1 MGYVKRSAES
11 DICVRRQDMKRTV
24 ITADPKVEPMQ
35 DLKIDRSGREPAGGY
50 SYQFVLSP
58 PELVKCVI
66 CHHPSKDPHLSECCG
81 HIFCATCLQQ
91 CKTTPNVEHVC
102 PMCKDSSFKHIS
114 NKQIDREVRSL
125 KIYCDNKKK
134 GCTWQGEINDI
145 DTHLK
150 NDNGCRYEVVECAH
164 KCKMT
169 MQRRYLVDHECPR
182 RKVNCQYCH
191 INGEWKFIEGK
202 HREECNKFPLSCPNK
217 CEIGSVPREHM
228 EAHRKECPLEIIQ
241 CEYHNVGCDVR
252 MARKRKRSHLEKD
265 MEVHLHM
272 TKLKLAKTEDK
283 LLSTEKRVSNLEMM
297 WSCLLQNNV
306 GADNTNRVS
315 NAVAMLQNSTGP
327 SLATNWASQLETF
340 ATTLNETC
348 PVIIKLPQLASHLNS
363 RNMWCSSP
371 FYTDKDGYRM
381 RVYAKISDDG
391 NRLSVGLHLMKGP
404 HDDKLPWPLRRKFE
418 IKLMNQISDSEHHSD
433 MLMFNDK
440 VSSRVTNDNA
450 VRILGFP
457 MFISLEALHRVTTTC
472 QFYKN
477 DCLFVLVTTG

>member
-1 MGYVKRSAES
+1 
-11 DICVRRQDMKRTV
+11 
-24 ITADPKVEPMQ
+24 
-35 DLKIDRSGREPAGGY
+35 
-50 SYQFVLSP
+50 
-58 PELVKCVI
+58 
-66 CHHPSKDPHLSECCG
+66 
-81 HIFCATCLQQ
+81 
-91 CKTTPNVEHVC
+91 
-102 PMCKDSSFKHIS
+102 MCKDSSFKNIP

-182 RKVNCQYCH
+182 RKVNCQHCH

-217 CEIGSVPREHM
+217 CEVGSVPREDM

-241 CEYHNVGCDVR
+241 CEYHNMGCDVR

-265 MEVHLHM
+265 MGSHLHM

-283 LLSTEKRVSNLEMM
+283 LLSTEKRVDNLEKM
-297 WSCLLQNNV
+297 WIRLLQT
-306 GADNTNRVS
+306 NTES
-315 NAVAMLQNSTGP
+315 NSTTT
-327 SLATNWASQLETF
+327 AINWASQLETS
-340 ATTLNETC
+340 ALTIPNQTC
-348 PVIIKLPQLASHLNS
+348 PIFIKLPQLASHLKSGNVWYS
-363 RNMWCSSP
+363 EP
-371 FYTDKDGYRM
+371 FYIDKDGYRM
-381 RVYAKISDDG
+381 RLYTKTNDDNSG
-391 NRLSVGLHLMKGP
+391 VAVGLHLMKGP

-418 IKLMNQISDSEHHSD
+418 IKLMNQVSDSEHHSD

-457 MFISLEALHRVTTTC
+457 MFISLEALHHVTTTC